1 MATVFASF
9 LVSWVS
15 GFVDTISLKQFNVI
29 KIFLRGQVTYP
40 RSPSCEVMP
49 VDLNLDRLAPKSG
62 ILSAVSLSSHQ
73 ALERDSICLL
83 LVCVVAS

>member
-29 KIFLRGQVTYP
+29 KIFLRGQVTHP